1 MRLSPSLV
9 PGSTARKTVLRRR
22 QKTATFLALSLR
34 DMFPDGL
41 PPNLASR
48 ETILAGLQYL
58 LENLDGVRRG
68 SQKHDRLMRKV
79 ATASR
84 PLAMAK
90 TICKDYASQPHV
102 EGYHPLDAS
111 DVQEL
116 RVQVQRRQGLIYPE
130 QEPRFRDLDRLA
142 LQGKL
147 TAATLSEAARILS
160 QFRQPGPIGREWA
173 KAELLADLALSS
185 AGAS

>member
-1 MRLSPSLV
+1 
-9 PGSTARKTVLRRR
+9 
-22 QKTATFLALSLR
+22 
-34 DMFPDGL
+34 MFPDGL

-90 TICKDYASQPHV
+90 SICKDYASLPHV
-102 EGYHPLDAS
+102 ESDHPLDAS

-130 QEPRFRDLDRLA
+130 QELRFRELERLA
-142 LQGKL
+142 LQ
-147 TAATLSEAARILS
+147 AN
-160 QFRQPGPIGREWA
+160 
-173 KAELLADLALSS
+173 
-185 AGAS
+185 

>member
-1 MRLSPSLV
+1 MRLLPSLV
-9 PGSTARKTVLRRR
+9 PGSTARQTMLRRP
-22 QKTATFLALSLR
+22 QKTATFLAISLR

-41 PPNLASR
+41 PPDLAPR

-68 SQKHDRLMRKV
+68 TQKHNRLMRKV
-79 ATASR
+79 AMASR

-90 TICKDYASQPHV
+90 AICKDYALLHHV
-102 EGYHPLDAS
+102 ESDHPLDAS

-116 RVQVQRRQGLIYPE
+116 RVRVQKRQGIIYPE

-142 LQGKL
+142 LRGKL
-147 TAATLSEAARILS
+147 TAAALGEAARIFNL
-160 QFRQPGPIGREWA
+160 FRKPGPLDGEWA
-173 KAELLADLALSS
+173 KAEMLADLVRSRRS
-185 AGAS
+185 N